1 LQISRG
7 SIPVLDIQSTRL
19 RLRSPER
26 QERLKAL
33 LSLRDEP
40 AELCAD
46 LARSII
52 QDPAVQLRAFA
63 CVLLG
68 KKPCE
73 LSLELLLKVLQED
86 PDHGVRAD
94 AAGALGNLEDLR
106 AYDALVRAFYEETEW
121 IVRFSAIVALGNL
134 GDERAFHLI
143 SKALKQGDGLMQEGA
158 VSALG
163 ELRDP
168 RGLPLILPFIGS
180 ESWMMRQKVAQA
192 LGSIGIP
199 ETLSPLKFLAKD
211 PSETVAQTAEAELAR
226 LAKVAQGSEDQQP
239 RIGA

>member
-1 LQISRG
+1 MYQDWV
-7 SIPVLDIQSTRL
+7 PVIDVQSTRL
-19 RLRSPER
+19 RLQSPER
-26 QERLKAL
+26 QERLRAL

-46 LARSII
+46 LARGII
-52 QDPAVQLRAFA
+52 QDPAVQLRAYA

-68 KKPCE
+68 KKPCD

-106 AYDALVRAFYEETEW
+106 AYDALVRSFYEETEW

-134 GDERAFHLI
+134 GDERAFSLI
-143 SKALKQGDGLMQEGA
+143 SEALRQGDGLMQEGA
-158 VSALG
+158 ISALG
-163 ELRDP
+163 ELKDP
-168 RGLPLILPFIGS
+168 RGLSLILPFISS

-192 LGSIGIP
+192 LGSIGGP
-199 ETLSPLKFLAKD
+199 QTLAPLKFLAKD
-211 PSETVAQTAEAELAR
+211 PAETVAQAAEIELER
-226 LAKVAQGSEDQQP
+226 LTEVLQTSEDKQS
-239 RIGA
+239 RIEI

>member
-1 LQISRG
+1 VI
-7 SIPVLDIQSTRL
+7 DIQSTRL
-19 RLRSPER
+19 RLQSPER
-26 QERLKAL
+26 QERLRAL

-46 LARSII
+46 LAQGII
-52 QDPAVQLRAFA
+52 QDPTVQLRAYA

-68 KKPCE
+68 KKPCD

-134 GDERAFHLI
+134 GDERAFNLI
-143 SKALKQGDGLMQEGA
+143 CDALKQGDGLMQEGA

-163 ELRDP
+163 ELGDP

-192 LGSIGIP
+192 LGNIGSP
-199 ETLSPLKFLAKD
+199 ETLAPLKFLAKD
-211 PSETVAQTAEAELAR
+211 PSETVAQAAEAELER
-226 LAKVAQGSEDQQP
+226 LSEVTQAADSKP
-239 RIGA
+239 SRIGT

>member
-1 LQISRG
+1 MI
-7 SIPVLDIQSTRL
+7 DIQSTRL
-19 RLRSPER
+19 RLQSPER
-26 QERLKAL
+26 QERLRAL

-46 LARSII
+46 LARGII
-52 QDPAVQLRAFA
+52 QDSTVQLRAYA

-68 KKPCE
+68 KKPCD

-134 GDERAFHLI
+134 GDERAFNLI
-143 SKALKQGDGLMQEGA
+143 SDALKQGDGLMQEGA

-163 ELRDP
+163 ELGDP

-192 LGSIGIP
+192 LGNIGSP
-199 ETLSPLKFLAKD
+199 ETLAPLKFLAKD
-211 PSETVAQTAEAELAR
+211 PAETVAQAAEAELEK
-226 LAKVAQGSEDQQP
+226 LSEVAQASDSKP
-239 RIGA
+239 SRIGT

>member
-1 LQISRG
+1 VI
-7 SIPVLDIQSTRL
+7 DIQSTRL
-19 RLRSPER
+19 RLQSPER
-26 QERLKAL
+26 QERLRAL

-52 QDPAVQLRAFA
+52 HDPAVQLRAYT

-68 KKPCE
+68 KKPCD
-73 LSLELLLKVLQED
+73 LSLELLLKVLHED

-106 AYDALVRAFYEETEW
+106 AYDALVRTFYEETEW
-121 IVRFSAIVALGNL
+121 VVRFSAIVALGNL
-134 GDERAFHLI
+134 GDERAFDLI
-143 SKALKQGDGLMQEGA
+143 SDALKQGDDLMQEGA
-158 VSALG
+158 ISALG

-180 ESWMMRQKVAQA
+180 DAWMMRQKVAQA
-192 LGSIGIP
+192 LGNIGTP
-199 ETLSPLKFLAKD
+199 ETLAPLKFLAKD
-211 PSETVAQTAEAELAR
+211 PSETVAQAAEAELAR
-226 LAKVAQGSEDQQP
+226 LSEVAQAPDSKP
-239 RIGA
+239 SRIGT